1 MSLAAARPSA
11 REAVTV
17 LALVCLAVVGSLATW
32 FSAAAI
38 LPELAQDW
46 QLSPAVLPWMT
57 NAVQVGFVIGAL
69 GASLFNIPDRVPLNR
84 LMACSALLASV
95 SNGLLLLDPGPAAIG
110 LRLVTGIALAGVYP
124 SAIKLMATWFERGRG
139 MVLGLLI
146 GALTLGS
153 SLPHLVR
160 ASAGQ
165 FDWRIVVIATSL
177 SSLAAAIIFL
187 RIAREGPS
195 PFTRGAKLDLG
206 AIGAIL
212 RDRPVFLANL
222 GYFGHMWELYAM
234 WGWFLAFASAAGEA
248 HGSGLGAHASLLTFC
263 VVAAGVPGCIAGG
276 FLSDRLGRTLTC
288 ALMMALSAVCAVT
301 IGFAFDGPVWLFAA
315 IALVWGFSIIG
326 DSAQFSA
333 AVTELSNRSYVG
345 TALAL
350 QMGLGFAVTVIAIW
364 LTPILAG
371 LVGWRWVFLFLA
383 PGPLVGIAAMLLL
396 RRQPEASRLAHG
408 RR

>member
-1 MSLAAARPSA
+1 M
-11 REAVTV
+11 
-17 LALVCLAVVGSLATW
+17 LALVCLAVVGALATW

-38 LPELAQDW
+38 LPDLAREW
-46 QLSPAVLPWMT
+46 QLDPALLPWMT
-57 NAVQVGFVIGAL
+57 NAVQIGFVAGAL

-84 LMACSALLASV
+84 LMAGSALLAAL
-95 SNGLLLLDPGPAAIG
+95 SNALLLLDPGPAAIG
-110 LRLVTGIALAGVYP
+110 LRLVTGVALAGVYP
-124 SAIKLMATWFERGRG
+124 SAIKLMATWFVRGRG

-165 FDWRIVVIATSL
+165 FDWHLVVIATSL
-177 SSLAAAIIFL
+177 SSLGAAIIFL
-187 RIAREGPS
+187 LVAREGPS
-195 PFTRGAKLDLG
+195 PFARGAKLNLG

-234 WGWFLAFASAAGEA
+234 WGWFLAFAIAAREA
-248 HGSGLGAHASLLTFC
+248 GLVELGDHASLLTFC
-263 VVAAGVPGCIAGG
+263 VVAAGVPGCILGG
-276 FLSDRLGRTLTC
+276 WLSDRIGRTLTC
-288 ALMMALSAVCAVT
+288 ALMMALSAACALT
-301 IGFAFDGPVWLFAA
+301 IGFAFDGPTWLFAA

-333 AVTELSNRSYVG
+333 AVTELSDRSYIG

-350 QMGLGFAVTVIAIW
+350 QMGLGFGITVAAIW

-371 LVGWRWVFLFLA
+371 WVGWRWVFLFLA
-383 PGPLVGIAAMLLL
+383 PGPLVGIVAMLAL
-396 RRQPEASRLAHG
+396 RQLPEALRLADG